1 MRTLTLALLVVSLA
15 TLAGLAPGV
24 ARANDAGVAAS
35 VTKWSARIGPKAA
48 TLGTTMS
55 GTSTTRA
62 LAGFRSFTKVARQ
75 GAAAISTTKPSTRRG
90 AKLKLL
96 ATRAFVNF
104 DDTVAERVS
113 ASDVVKGAAALVGG
127 GGGGR
132 RTMARAGGKDPAK
145 LPDALAEAER
155 LILAAL

>member
-15 TLAGLAPGV
+15 TLAGLAPGM

-104 DDTVAERVS
+104 GNAGALLIRAVQMQRNGKTDAEIAATVDRAVALANTGSSQLKS
-113 ASDVVKGAAALVGG
+113 ASVLISKI
-127 GGGGR
+127 
-132 RTMARAGGKDPAK
+132 AR
-145 LPDALAEAER
+145 
-155 LILAAL
+155 

>member
-15 TLAGLAPGV
+15 TLAGLAPGM

-90 AKLKLL
+90 AKLKMI

-104 DDTVAERVS
+104 GKAGALLIRAVQMQRNGKTDAEIAATVDRAVALANTGSSQLKS
-113 ASDVVKGAAALVGG
+113 ASVLISKI
-127 GGGGR
+127 
-132 RTMARAGGKDPAK
+132 AR
-145 LPDALAEAER
+145 
-155 LILAAL
+155 

>member
-104 DDTVAERVS
+104 GNAGALLIRAVQMQRNGKTDAEIAATVDRAVALANTGSSQLKS
-113 ASDVVKGAAALVGG
+113 ASVLISKI
-127 GGGGR
+127 
-132 RTMARAGGKDPAK
+132 AR
-145 LPDALAEAER
+145 
-155 LILAAL
+155 

>member
-35 VTKWSARIGPKAA
+35 VTKWSVRIGPKAA

-90 AKLKLL
+90 AKLKVL

-104 DDTVAERVS
+104 GNAGALLIRAVQMQRNGKTDAEITATVDQAVALANTGSRQLKS
-113 ASDVVKGAAALVGG
+113 ASVLISKI
-127 GGGGR
+127 
-132 RTMARAGGKDPAK
+132 AR
-145 LPDALAEAER
+145 
-155 LILAAL
+155 